1 MFCFKNSANK
11 WLKVSSRVILFTEF
25 AMLTKP
31 YTSMIMNEKNR
42 IAKNS
47 ASKAVVM
54 QATLYGICLLTQ
66 SSNSERISLY

>member
-1 MFCFKNSANK
+1 M
-11 WLKVSSRVILFTEF
+11 LFTEF

-47 ASKAVVM
+47 ASKAAVM
-54 QATLYGICLLTQ
+54 QATLYGICLLPQ
-66 SSNSERISLY
+66 SLRSELTDIKVRTI

>member
-1 MFCFKNSANK
+1 M
-11 WLKVSSRVILFTEF
+11 SSRVILFTEF
-25 AMLTKP
+25 AMLTQP

-54 QATLYGICLLTQ
+54 QATLYGICLLIQ
-66 SSNSERISLY
+66 SPHSELTDIKARTI